1 MLQLNWS
8 KLFSMLEDTVKDVG
22 MELNVI
28 ESTQNWSK
36 TDFDP
41 STRSATDNVY
51 GIELVPTFSKPVLN
65 HL

>member
-1 MLQLNWS
+1 
-8 KLFSMLEDTVKDVG
+8 MLEDTVKDVG
-22 MELNVI
+22 MERNVI

-36 TDFDP
+36 TDVDP
-41 STRSATDNVY
+41 STRFATDNAY